1 MVMEYVSGGE
11 LFDYILKHGKVVY
24 CLWICLYLCHKLKCT
39 AKNVAVYFCLQDL
52 GQDLETSP
60 AHPILKLPKVP
71 LPLSFLE
78 TGCTCFNYLFDPK
91 ELLASSFSS

>member
-39 AKNVAVYFCLQDL
+39 AKNVTVYFCLQDL
-52 GQDLETSP
+52 GQDLETLP
-60 AHPILKLPKVP
+60 ATTYQNYPK
-71 LPLSFLE
+71 
-78 TGCTCFNYLFDPK
+78 YLFPF
-91 ELLASSFSS
+91 LSLRLAILVLITSLTLKSY

>member
-39 AKNVAVYFCLQDL
+39 AKNVTVYFCLQDL
-52 GQDLETSP
+52 GQDLETLLATP
-60 AHPILKLPKVP
+60 YRNYPK
-71 LPLSFLE
+71 
-78 TGCTCFNYLFDPK
+78 YLFPF
-91 ELLASSFSS
+91 LSLRLAVLVLITSLTLKSY